1 LAIRLD
7 AVRAGRID
15 HPVLRI
21 RCRDGSAVKTPT
33 ECSAARLHLCSRSTA
48 APSYLLAPPPG
59 LELVVL
65 ELGRRVV
72 YFRESALVALE
83 GEFSWQ
89 NARLPQ
95 GDADPAHVVGLSGS
109 GTATLAV
116 PASMQSLEVSPP
128 SGLLARARNVLGW
141 TGELT
146 LGRCRRAKR
155 PHESEVSALS
165 KVKAW
170 CSSMAAEH
178 TEPSGEPP
186 VLPRR
191 ELRRRQTKTLWQDAK
206 NLPNLL
212 TFARILMIPA
222 VLVLLSRGTPSD
234 CFWAAIVYSAA
245 AITDALDGWLARRQ
259 GLVSVLGKFLDP
271 LADKL
276 IVAAVLVWLVSMGRI
291 PAWAVALL
299 ISREISITAL
309 RSIASSE
316 GLVIAAGEGARRRP
330 RSR

>member
-1 LAIRLD
+1 
-7 AVRAGRID
+7 
-15 HPVLRI
+15 
-21 RCRDGSAVKTPT
+21 
-33 ECSAARLHLCSRSTA
+33 
-48 APSYLLAPPPG
+48 
-59 LELVVL
+59 
-65 ELGRRVV
+65 
-72 YFRESALVALE
+72 
-83 GEFSWQ
+83 
-89 NARLPQ
+89 
-95 GDADPAHVVGLSGS
+95 
-109 GTATLAV
+109 
-116 PASMQSLEVSPP
+116 
-128 SGLLARARNVLGW
+128 
-141 TGELT
+141 
-146 LGRCRRAKR
+146 
-155 PHESEVSALS
+155 
-165 KVKAW
+165 
-170 CSSMAAEH
+170 MAAER
-178 TEPSGEPP
+178 TEPTGEPP

-191 ELRRRQTKTLWQDAK
+191 ELRRRQTKTLWEDAK

-222 VLVLLSRGTPSD
+222 VLVLLSRGTPRD

-316 GLVIAAGEGARRRP
+316 GLVIAAGEGGKAKTALQMIGIICLILGFPYRVHGLFYDFGVVDLVHVGRLLVYASLVFSLTSAASYIGLFAEAIDDKNHRP
-330 RSR
+330 